1 MKPPLLLL
9 AALCAAGCS
18 KDPPPFFDADGNP
31 PDAYKHLNE
40 GIPDRI
46 FHVTQANY
54 VVINYEFE
62 SIAGRGQGHF
72 RTTFV
77 GDYTPDSILTNQ
89 LPEWIGEISASLG
102 TDVLRIVL
110 CQVNHHRII
119 EL

>member
-1 MKPPLLLL
+1 MKPTPLIL
-9 AALCAAGCS
+9 AAILLAGCS
-18 KDPPPFFDADGNP
+18 KEPSAPIDP
-31 PDAYKHLNE
+31 
-40 GIPDRI
+40 
-46 FHVTQANY
+46 TNY

-62 SIAGRGQGHF
+62 SLAGRGQGHF

-89 LPEWIGEISASLG
+89 LPDWIGEISAAIG

-119 EL
+119 EP